1 MTEYI
6 NFDEPSVNVSVTGY
20 PELTTLGETMIAK
33 EWLDKVEAKCNA
45 VVDSYTDLYHH
56 VGTIEELDGLTEDE
70 LEEVSAVVAVKLMRM
85 ENKVEA
91 ILFPEP
97 EDAQVLG
104 EIGGV
109 Q

>member
-1 MTEYI
+1 MT
-6 NFDEPSVNVSVTGY
+6 
-20 PELTTLGETMIAK
+20 K
-33 EWLDKVEAKCNA
+33 EWLDQVEAKCNT

-56 VGTIEELDGLTEDE
+56 VGTIEELNGLTEDE

-104 EIGGV
+104 KIGGV

>member
-1 MTEYI
+1 
-6 NFDEPSVNVSVTGY
+6 
-20 PELTTLGETMIAK
+20 MITK
-33 EWLDKVEAKCNA
+33 EWLGKVEAKCNA

-70 LEEVSAVVAVKLMRM
+70 LEEVSSVVSVKLARM
-85 ENKVEA
+85 ENKVEE
-91 ILFPEP
+91 IKFPQP
-97 EDAQVLG
+97 ESAQVLG